1 MIYDQHV
8 DVYDNVAPAS
18 HIVIRSTAS
27 QKHRPE
33 IKSHS
38 GSRNKKVENVGFRS
52 FNFENS
58 DSIDVSKFTQ
68 KLAGVSS
75 RRSSAMCAK
84 SIRIALETAG
94 ARFVKHPVAAADWGN
109 TLTKIGYRQI
119 QPAFDHP
126 KKGDIYIINRT
137 NRHRFGH
144 IAGFTGLEW
153 VSDFKQRS
161 YNVYK
166 DAEVTYEYYRI
177 NL

>member
-27 QKHRPE
+27 QSYPPEVKKH
-33 IKSHS
+33 ST
-38 GSRNKKVENVGFRS
+38 SRNKKVEEGGFRS
-52 FNFENS
+52 FSFDNAYQ
-58 DSIDVSKFTQ
+58 IDVSKFTQ
-68 KLAGVSS
+68 KLAGISS
-75 RRSSAMCAK
+75 RRSSAKCAK

-94 ARFVKHPVAAADWGN
+94 ARFVQHPVAAADWGN

-137 NRHRFGH
+137 NKHRYGH

-161 YNVYK
+161 YDVYK
-166 DAEVTYEYYRI
+166 DAQVTYEYYRI